1 MGMFGKMAAVLVAFM
16 LAGCASVPPQA
27 DAAPTNVRRIALT
40 FDDAP
45 RILGPWL
52 SAEERTSR
60 LIASLRSVRAP
71 QAAFFVNPGNLEQ
84 PFGAGGEAR
93 LSRYVAAGHVLAN
106 HSQNHRS
113 LTQLDAEAY
122 LAEIDRA
129 EAWLRGR
136 PGYRPWFRF
145 PYLNEG
151 QRDLARRDAVFAG
164 LAARGIR
171 HGYVTVDASDWQME
185 QMAIDAVQRGDAI
198 DRDALRDLYVG
209 NHVAA
214 ARVYDR
220 VMVQA
225 IGRSPVHVMLLHETD
240 MAAYYVDDLIRALRA
255 DGWQIVS
262 ADAAFADP
270 LGELAPPRVAVGQG
284 LLTHQL
290 ASTSGVPRPFHY
302 DGIEP
307 GVLTAAFNERV
318 LHRPATVAAP

>member
-1 MGMFGKMAAVLVAFM
+1 MLLAV
-16 LAGCASVPPQA
+16 CTA
-27 DAAPTNVRRIALT
+27 DAQQQAEPALQPRRIALT

-52 SAEERTSR
+52 TADERTRR
-60 LIASLRSVRAP
+60 LIAALRSVRAP
-71 QAAFFVNPGNLEQ
+71 QAAFFVNPGQLQQ
-84 PFGAGGEAR
+84 PYGAGGEAR
-93 LSRYVAAGHVLAN
+93 LAAYVRAGHVLAN
-106 HSQNHRS
+106 HSHNHRS
-113 LTQLDAEAY
+113 LTEIDAEAY

-164 LAARGIR
+164 LATRRIR
-171 HGYVTVDASDWQME
+171 HAYVTVNASDWQME
-185 QMAIDAVQRGDAI
+185 QMATEAVQRGDAI

-209 NHVAA
+209 NHVEA

-225 IGRSPVHVMLLHETD
+225 IGRSPIHVMLLHETD
-240 MAAYYVDDLIRALRA
+240 MAALYIDDLVRALRA

-270 LGELAPPRVAVGQG
+270 LSELPPPRVTFGQG

-290 ASTSGVPRPFHY
+290 AATRGVARPYHY
-302 DGIEP
+302 PGSEP
-307 GVLTAAFNERV
+307 DQLTAMFNERV
-318 LHRPATVAAP
+318 LHRPAN